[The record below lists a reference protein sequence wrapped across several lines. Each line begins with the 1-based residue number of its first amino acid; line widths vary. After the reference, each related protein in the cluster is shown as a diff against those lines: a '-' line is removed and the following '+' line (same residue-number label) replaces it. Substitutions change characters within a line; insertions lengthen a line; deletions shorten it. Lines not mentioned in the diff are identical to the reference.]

1 MTRNTSDR
9 DQSVGEVDP
18 AKAREL
24 LGLVR
29 QSQMS
34 AAPTLSPMWI
44 PYSIF
49 CVGGSTFPLLSFAFA
64 KAGMSELIPVLVF
77 FGWVIIAAILMA
89 ITMRSAI
96 KRQARGFGRRWSIM
110 MAAWGITFMGA
121 VFASRAAVDGQL
133 SVWTLV
139 GIAALFA
146 ILAINGPVIELVT
159 VRKAEGIARRKEVTN
174 G

>member
-34 AAPTLSPMWI
+34 AAPTLSPVD
-44 PYSIF
+44 SLLHVF

-89 ITMRSAI
+89 ITMRSAV

-121 VFASRAAVDGQL
+121 VFASRAAVDASSASGPL
-133 SVWTLV
+133 LV
-139 GIAALFA
+139 SQHSLPSWRSMVPSS
-146 ILAINGPVIELVT
+146 NS
-159 VRKAEGIARRKEVTN
+159 
-174 G
+174 